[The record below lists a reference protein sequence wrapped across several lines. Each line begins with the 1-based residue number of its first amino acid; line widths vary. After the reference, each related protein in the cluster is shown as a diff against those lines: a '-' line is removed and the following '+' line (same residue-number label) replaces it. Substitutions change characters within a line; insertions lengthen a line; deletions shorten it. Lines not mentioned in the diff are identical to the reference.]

1 MAKPRC
7 TTGPAAPAFL
17 FPATPRNFPG
27 QRWVKIGLRGLHVL
41 CAGVYMG
48 TLVFAVDDDVRQP
61 WFLAALLSGILLL
74 SIDLFETAAFLLQ
87 LRGIVVLLKLVLL
100 AVTPYLGPAAV
111 WVLGAAVIGSVIS
124 SHAPSSF
131 RYFLVWGR
139 GRIQGAT
146 TKG

>member
-1 MAKPRC
+1 MAKLRC
-7 TTGPAAPAFL
+7 TSGPATPAFL
-17 FPATPRNFPG
+17 FPATPRSFPG

-41 CAGVYMG
+41 CAGVYLG
-48 TLVFAVDDDVRQP
+48 ALVFAVEGEVGQP
-61 WFLAALLSGILLL
+61 WFFAALISGILLL
-74 SIDLFETAAFLLQ
+74 SIDLFETTAFLLQ
-87 LRGIVVLLKLVLL
+87 LRGIVVLLKLALL
-100 AVTPYLGPAAV
+100 AALPHLGPAAV

-131 RYFLVWGR
+131 RYFLIWGR